1 MYLIILTLSRRIMS
15 KRKYGRL
22 FNIIAISLSV
32 GILIGYAGNNKD
44 VLGLLDDYFKPQVT
58 RGVNPVLIGSGEVAT
73 CFTPPSGCG
82 TVIANLISRAEKSIY
97 VQAYGFTSGEIA
109 KALINAS
116 NRGVKVRV
124 LLDKS
129 NIGAKYSKMRDLRK
143 AGIEVL
149 IDEISGIAHNKTII
163 IDASLIITGSFN
175 FTTSADIR
183 NTENVIM
190 IRDKQVAQRYLQNWF
205 ARYEISHARITK
217 NK

>member
-1 MYLIILTLSRRIMS
+1 MS

-32 GILIGYAGNNKD
+32 GVFIGYVGNNKD

-58 RGVNPVLIGSGEVAT
+58 REVNPVLIGSGKVAT

-82 TVIANLISRAEKSIY
+82 TVIANLISKAEESIY

-190 IRDKQVAQRYLQNWF
+190 IRDKQVAQKYLQNWF
-205 ARYEISHARITK
+205 ARYKISHARITK

>member
-1 MYLIILTLSRRIMS
+1 MS

-44 VLGLLDDYFKPQVT
+44 VLGLLDDYFKLQIT
-58 RGVNPVLIGSGEVAT
+58 REVNPVLIGSGEVAT

-82 TVIANLISRAEKSIY
+82 TVIANLISKAEKSIY

-109 KALINAS
+109 KALINAR
-116 NRGVKVRV
+116 NRGVEVRV

-149 IDEISGIAHNKTII
+149 IDEVSGIAHNKIII
-163 IDASLIITGSFN
+163 IDGSLVITGSFN
-175 FTTSADIR
+175 FTISADIG
-183 NTENVIM
+183 NTENVI
-190 IRDKQVAQRYLQNWF
+190 IVRDKQVAQRYLQNWF
-205 ARYEISHARITK
+205 ARYEISYARITK
-217 NK
+217 KQ

>member
-1 MYLIILTLSRRIMS
+1 MS

-22 FNIIAISLSV
+22 FNIIAISLLV
-32 GILIGYAGNNKD
+32 GIFIGYAGNNKD
-44 VLGLLDDYFKPQVT
+44 ALGLLDDYFKPQVT
-58 RGVNPVLIGSGEVAT
+58 REVNPVLIGSGEVAT

-82 TVIANLISRAEKSIY
+82 AVIANLISKAEKSIY

-129 NIGAKYSKMRDLRK
+129 NIGAKHSKMRDLRK

-149 IDEISGIAHNKTII
+149 IDKISGIAHNKIII
-163 IDASLIITGSFN
+163 IDGSLVITGSFN

-183 NTENVIM
+183 NTENIII
-190 IRDKQVAQRYLQNWF
+190 IRDKQVAQRYLQNWHT
-205 ARYEISHARITK
+205 RYEINHTGITK

>member
-1 MYLIILTLSRRIMS
+1 MS
-15 KRKYGRL
+15 KRKYHNL
-22 FNIIAISLSV
+22 FNVITISLLV
-32 GILIGYAGNNKD
+32 GIFIGYAGNNRD
-44 VLGLLDDYFKPQVT
+44 VLGFLDDYLKPQATREVT
-58 RGVNPVLIGSGEVAT
+58 PVLIGNSEIGT

-82 TVIANLISRAEKSIY
+82 AVIASRISKAQESIH

-149 IDEISGIAHNKTII
+149 IDEVSGIAHNKIII
-163 IDASLIITGSFN
+163 IDGSAVITGSFN

-183 NTENVIM
+183 NTENVI
-190 IRDKQVAQRYLQNWF
+190 IVQNKPLAQKYLQNWH
-205 ARYEISHARITK
+205 ARYEMSHARITK
-217 NK
+217 N

>member
-1 MYLIILTLSRRIMS
+1 MS

-22 FNIIAISLSV
+22 FNIIAISLSI
-32 GILIGYAGNNKD
+32 GIFIGYAGNNKD

-58 RGVNPVLIGSGEVAT
+58 REVNPVLIGSGKVAT

-82 TVIANLISRAEKSIY
+82 TVIANLISKAEESIY

-129 NIGAKYSKMRDLRK
+129 NIGAKHSKMRDLRK

-190 IRDKQVAQRYLQNWF
+190 IRDKQVAQKYLQNWF
-205 ARYEISHARITK
+205 ARYEISHTRITK

>member
-1 MYLIILTLSRRIMS
+1 MS

-22 FNIIAISLSV
+22 FNIIAISL
-32 GILIGYAGNNKD
+32 LIGIFIGYVGNNRV
-44 VLGLLDDYFKPQVT
+44 VLGFLDDYFKPQVT
-58 RGVNPVLIGSGEVAT
+58 REVNPVLIGSGEVAT

-82 TVIANLISRAEKSIY
+82 AVIASLISKTEESIY

-149 IDEISGIAHNKTII
+149 IDEVSGIAHNKIII
-163 IDASLIITGSFN
+163 IDASLVITGSFN

-183 NTENVIM
+183 NTENVI
-190 IRDKQVAQRYLQNWF
+190 IIKDKQVAQRYLQNWF
-205 ARYEISHARITK
+205 ARYEISYARITK

>member
-1 MYLIILTLSRRIMS
+1 MS

-32 GILIGYAGNNKD
+32 GVFIGYAGNNKD

-58 RGVNPVLIGSGEVAT
+58 REVNPVLIGRGEVAT

-82 TVIANLISRAEKSIY
+82 TVIANLISKAEESIY

-190 IRDKQVAQRYLQNWF
+190 IRDKQVAQKYLQNWF